1 MSWGNKLLVAFLVFG
16 AMIGYLVFR
25 AVNTNFEMV
34 EKDYYKKELRYQT
47 VIDGNNLANT
57 LASPIQIA
65 ETTDEIIVQIPG
77 DLDSNRIS
85 GNIIFYC
92 AYDKT
97 KDRTFEIQLDSNGKQ
112 NFSKS
117 IINPGNY
124 TVKIDWLFNGKNY
137 YSEKSLTVH

>member
-57 LASPIQIA
+57 LASPIQIT

-77 DLDSNRIS
+77 DIDSNRIS

-97 KDRTFEIQLDSNGKQ
+97 KTEHLKFNWIATGSRISARVL
-112 NFSKS
+112 S
-117 IINPGNY
+117 ILE
-124 TVKIDWLFNGKNY
+124 T
-137 YSEKSLTVH
+137 TQ

>member
-77 DLDSNRIS
+77 DIDSNRIS
-85 GNIIFYC
+85 GNIILYC

-97 KDRTFEIQLDSNGKQ
+97 KTEHLKFNWIATGSRISARVL
-112 NFSKS
+112 S
-117 IINPGNY
+117 IREV
-124 TVKIDWLFNGKNY
+124 T
-137 YSEKSLTVH
+137 